1 VLALADDYR
10 LRSIAFPAIGTG
22 AYGWPAEMAAR
33 IAFDTVTKHLAA
45 CDIQTRVIFCCFS
58 AADRERYAGFISGMA
73 RQGN

>member
-1 VLALADDYR
+1 
-10 LRSIAFPAIGTG
+10 
-22 AYGWPAEMAAR
+22 MAAR